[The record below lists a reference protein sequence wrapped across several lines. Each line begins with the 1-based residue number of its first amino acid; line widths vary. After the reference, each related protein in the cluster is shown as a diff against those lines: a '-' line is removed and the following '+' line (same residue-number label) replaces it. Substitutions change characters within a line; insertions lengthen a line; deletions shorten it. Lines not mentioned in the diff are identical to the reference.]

1 MKHLKIINQLIL
13 ISILCCL
20 SIHTLGQF
28 QANMHFILSGIE
40 KDFKVFSDQDR
51 YRYEFN
57 EDGQEGVVIVL
68 NGSNEV
74 FVLMPQQ
81 KMAIKTISSS
91 QMSMANDPVKLYEYQ
106 VGAGGKEKNVGHE
119 MINGYDCNKKELY
132 GESDQLLYTMWYSEK
147 YNFPIKIVSHMDV
160 AGTTNMEISDIEDWT
175 PADSYFKIPE
185 GYMVMDQQTMM
196 PEH

>member
-13 ISILCCL
+13 ISILSCL
-20 SIHTLGQF
+20 SVQTFGQF

-40 KDFKVFSDQDR
+40 KDFKVFSDENR

-68 NGSNEV
+68 NETNEV

-81 KMAIKTISSS
+81 KMAIKTTSSS

-106 VGAGGKEKNVGHE
+106 VGAGGKEKIVGHE
-119 MINGYDCNKKELY
+119 TINGYKCTKKELY
-132 GESDQLLYTMWYSEK
+132 GESNQLLYTMWYSEE

-160 AGTTNMEISDIEDWT
+160 AGTTNMELKEIKSWT
-175 PADSYFKIPE
+175 PDESSFSIPE
-185 GYMVMDQQTMM
+185 GYMIMNQATMM